1 MSTDIQIGASS
12 WRRVEVGRVL
22 KLETGTL
29 ATIVEI
35 IDHKRALVDGPSS
48 DPKLATARTT
58 VSFANTLLTPLVIE
72 NLPRGARTGAVKKA
86 WEKSEID
93 AKWKEGNWAKKQ
105 LQQER
110 RQSLTDFDRFKVMRL
125 KKQRRFEERKALAKI
140 KASA

>member
-1 MSTDIQIGASS
+1 MAEINIGATS

-22 KLETGTL
+22 KLESGSL
-29 ATIVEI
+29 AAIVEI

-48 DPKLATARTT
+48 DDKLATPRGPVQLAK
-58 VSFANTLLTPLVIE
+58 TLLTPIVIE
-72 NLPRGARTGAVKKA
+72 KLPRGARTGAVKKA
-86 WEKSEID
+86 WEAAGVD
-93 AKWKEGNWAKKQ
+93 AKWHEGNWAKKQ

-140 KASA
+140 KAAA

>member
-1 MSTDIQIGASS
+1 MSAEISIGASS
-12 WRRVEVGRVL
+12 WRRIEVGRVL

-29 ATIVEI
+29 AAIVEI

-48 DPKLATARTT
+48 DSKLVTPRTT
-58 VSFANTLLTPLVIE
+58 ISFANTLLTPLVIE
-72 NLPRGARTGAVKKA
+72 NLPRGARTTAVQNAWAKA
-86 WEKSEID
+86 EID

>member
-1 MSTDIQIGASS
+1 MSDIQIGASS

-22 KLETGTL
+22 KLESGSL
-29 ATIVEI
+29 AVIVEI

-58 VSFANTLLTPLVIE
+58 VSFADTLLTPIVIE

-86 WEKSEID
+86 WEKAEVD
-93 AKWKEGNWAKKQ
+93 AKWKESNWAKKA

-110 RQSLTDFDRFKVMRL
+110 RKSLTDFDRFKLMRL
-125 KKQRRFEERKALAKI
+125 RKQRRFEERKALAKI
-140 KASA
+140 KATA